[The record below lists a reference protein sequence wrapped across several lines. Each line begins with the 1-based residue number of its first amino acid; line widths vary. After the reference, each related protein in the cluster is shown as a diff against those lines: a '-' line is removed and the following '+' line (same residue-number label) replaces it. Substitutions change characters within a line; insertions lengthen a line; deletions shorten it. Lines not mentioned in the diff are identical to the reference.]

1 MSAFTEYFV
10 NNRENSEERAAMI
23 IHSCPELLERIQQ
36 VGFLPLLE
44 SGVRGYSA
52 ESLMDEDC
60 RFTQFDDG
68 SWEWPLWQWKGCR
81 KGRRLRVWQVLRWQG
96 RFCQSRV
103 VARPVQLA
111 PKPKHKIRRMQR

>member
-44 SGVRGYSA
+44 SGVRGYCA

-68 SWEWPLWQWKGCR
+68 SWEWPLWQWKGDAVRVASGGPTCTTGAEAKAQNSTNAALRESSSRPCR
-81 KGRRLRVWQVLRWQG
+81 RT
-96 RFCQSRV
+96 
-103 VARPVQLA
+103 VA
-111 PKPKHKIRRMQR
+111 